1 MTLENDTDQT
11 AQPSG
16 EDTPLP
22 TAEEEISRLKQEMA
36 AEADKRLRAMAEAD
50 NLKKRLIKEKEEFVK
65 FAAEGVLADLLPVLD
80 NLDLALA
87 HGRSVAA
94 CKDVVLG
101 VDMTRKIFLDI
112 LARHGLEPCG
122 LVGEEFNPE
131 MHEAMGVQPAA
142 SGSPLPPNSVAQVMQ
157 AGYRLRGRLLRPAK
171 VLVSPEA

>member
-16 EDTPLP
+16 EATPLLTP
-22 TAEEEISRLKQEMA
+22 DEEISRLKQEVA

-122 LVGEEFNPE
+122 QVGEEFNPE
-131 MHEAMGVQPAA
+131 VHEAMGVQPAA